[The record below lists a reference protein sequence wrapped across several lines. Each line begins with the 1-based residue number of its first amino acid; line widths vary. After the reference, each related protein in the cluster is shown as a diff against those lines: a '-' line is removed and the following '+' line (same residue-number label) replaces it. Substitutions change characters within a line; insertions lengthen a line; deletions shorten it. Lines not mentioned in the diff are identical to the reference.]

1 MYDAITASHYSAYR
15 PPFHAIILERALSK
29 NKKRKIGLDIG
40 CGTGRSAY
48 ELADFCDHVVG
59 LDSNKSMLSKTKNHK
74 KVNFIN
80 SPGEQIPIAA
90 KSVDVVTLAG
100 SLNYINRTSLINE
113 LLRIC
118 QADSEIIVYDFEID
132 LARYEEFLGIFL
144 ISSSPEY
151 DHSANL
157 SEHTSFDEVTVVE
170 DEYSVNASPTD
181 IAHLLLSNRI
191 HYKAL
196 CEKYKASDPL
206 TMVEGEIGSMLK
218 IPPIKAA
225 VFYSVY
231 SLSHN

>member
-1 MYDAITASHYSAYR
+1 
-15 PPFHAIILERALSK
+15 
-29 NKKRKIGLDIG
+29 
-40 CGTGRSAY
+40 
-48 ELADFCDHVVG
+48 
-59 LDSNKSMLSKTKNHK
+59 MLSKTKNHK

-80 SPGEQIPIAA
+80 SPGEQIPIAT